1 MFWPQSTTNSIVKV
15 RCGASA
21 IAAVAEMVM
30 NKVSVACLA
39 VMAAAAWSAPAA
51 AMYGDAA
58 ACARGDTA
66 VLVRVDGFKER
77 EGTLRVQIYGS
88 NPSDFLAKGK
98 KLRRID
104 VPVAR
109 GGRMDVCVALPGPGN
124 YAVAVRHDLDGNG
137 KSGWSDGG
145 GFSRNP
151 KISLLHL
158 KPSYSDV
165 AIQVG
170 NGVRP
175 VDVTLMYRSGLSIGP
190 VRS

>member
-1 MFWPQSTTNSIVKV
+1 MFWPQSATNSWVKV

-21 IAAVAEMVM
+21 IAAYAEMVM
-30 NKVSVACLA
+30 KKVAVAFLA
-39 VMAAAAWSAPAA
+39 AVTAAAWTAPAA
-51 AMYGDAA
+51 AVLGDVA
-58 ACARGDTA
+58 ACERGDSA

-77 EGTLRVQIYGS
+77 QGMLRVQIYGS
-88 NPSDFLAKGK
+88 NPADFLAKGK
-98 KLRRID
+98 KLRRVD

-109 GGRMDVCVALPGPGN
+109 AGRMDVCVGLPGPGN

-151 KISLLHL
+151 RVSLLHL
-158 KPSYSDV
+158 KPSYNDV

-170 NGVRP
+170 RGVRT

-190 VRS
+190 VRG